1 MNTDSVVNLLS
12 KQFLLKESTSINLN
26 NETVTVNYGET
37 NNQTEQ
43 RTLLW
48 NSKRPW
54 NVYSSLS
61 VMEETLTDKNMVMV
75 NSAHI
80 EAKKTPINFDMKA
93 LTQEEVEEAK
103 RLNISTKNDSWT
115 SKLQKNKNRKVDNT
129 FLSSILLTDITK
141 KPAIMDRSN
150 DDSTMK
156 VAFRNPYSFTSYLQD
171 LLEE

>member
-1 MNTDSVVNLLS
+1 
-12 KQFLLKESTSINLN
+12 
-26 NETVTVNYGET
+26 
-37 NNQTEQ
+37 
-43 RTLLW
+43 
-48 NSKRPW
+48 
-54 NVYSSLS
+54 
-61 VMEETLTDKNMVMV
+61 MEETIKDKNMV

-103 RLNISTKNDSWT
+103 RLNHFTKNDSWT
-115 SKLQKNKNRKVDNT
+115 SKLQKNKNKKVDNT

-141 KPAIMDRSN
+141 KPAIVDRSK

>member
-1 MNTDSVVNLLS
+1 LNTDSVVNLLS

-26 NETVTVNYGET
+26 NETVTELHDDNVM
-37 NNQTEQ
+37 TEE

-61 VMEETLTDKNMVMV
+61 VIEKNMMID
-75 NSAHI
+75 NSATKDK
-80 EAKKTPINFDMKA
+80 KKTPVNFDMKA
-93 LTQEEVEEAK
+93 LTQEEVEHAK
-103 RLNISTKNDSWT
+103 LNKNDSWT
-115 SKLQKNKNRKVDNT
+115 SKLQKNKNRKVDKT

-141 KPAIMDRSN
+141 KPAITNGNNS
-150 DDSTMK
+150 DSTMK
-156 VAFRNPYSFTSYLQD
+156 VTFRNPYSFTSYLQD